1 MENEINNSFDTINEI
16 FNPASIAVVGASPEI
31 GTIGYHYL
39 QYLLGPG
46 YKGKIYAVNP
56 RYPKILDLPTYS
68 CVEDIPGNVDYVISC
83 ISAGGVI
90 DLIQQSAAKR
100 AKVVHLFTARFSE
113 TGDPAA
119 KKLEFQILDEAKKQ
133 RVRLIGPN
141 CMGIYNPKAGI
152 HFNYDLP
159 TIAGNVGGII
169 QSGGVAGDF
178 VRFGALRGV
187 HFSKV
192 VSFGNGLDLNECD
205 FLAYLADDPDTK
217 VIFLYLEGVQDGPRF
232 VRLLKQITSHKP
244 VIILKGGRTAAGCK
258 AAASHTAS
266 IAGAADIFS
275 QVLKQYNIIRASD
288 FAEMIDFAVGFSMLS
303 PVKSKNITMVG
314 GGGGK
319 CVLSSDE
326 AEEAGL
332 CVPALP
338 DHIVAKIAEKEPEM
352 AAWIGNPVDFSIMY
366 GRKISPPLMLD
377 FLANSPKIDLLFCN
391 ITDDNPFGGDFW
403 VKWIR
408 AEIEQYIR
416 IAATGKQ
423 QLVVIICNP
432 FLTQSAM
439 DNWRWITL
447 AKQRQRLIKAG
458 IPVFSS
464 IKRAAVVIKKMAD
477 YYEKKTKK

>member
-1 MENEINNSFDTINEI
+1 MKKKNRSSFDTINEI

-31 GTIGYHYL
+31 GSIGYHYL

-46 YKGKIYAVNP
+46 YVGKIYAVNP
-56 RYPKILDLPTYS
+56 RYPKILDLPAYS
-68 CVEDIPGNVDYVISC
+68 CLEDIPGNVEYVISC

-90 DLIQQSAAKR
+90 DLIKQSGVK
-100 AKVVHLFTARFSE
+100 KVKAVHLFTARFSE

-119 KKLEFQILDEAKKQ
+119 KKLELEILEEARKQ
-133 RVRLIGPN
+133 KVRLIGPN

-159 TIAGNVGGII
+159 TIAGNIGGII
-169 QSGGVAGDF
+169 QSGGLAGDF

-187 HFSKV
+187 SFSKV

-205 FLAYLADDPDTK
+205 FLDYLADDPDTR

-232 VRLLKQITSHKP
+232 IRLLKQIASNKP
-244 VIILKGGRTAAGCK
+244 IIILKGGRTIAGCK

-275 QVLKQYNIIRASD
+275 QALKQHNVIIAKD
-288 FAEMIDFAVGFSMLS
+288 LTEMIDLAVGFSMQA
-303 PVKSKNITMVG
+303 PVKNKNITMVG

-338 DHIVAKIAEKEPEM
+338 IQVVAKIAEKEPEM
-352 AAWIGNPVDFSIMY
+352 AQWIGNPVDFSIMY

-377 FLANSPKIDLLFCN
+377 FLANSPEIDLLFCN

-403 VKWIR
+403 LKWIQN
-408 AEIEQYIR
+408 EIDQYLR

-423 QLVVIICNP
+423 QIIVIICNP
-432 FLTQSAM
+432 QLTQSAM
-439 DNWRWITL
+439 NNWRWITL
-447 AKQRQRLIKAG
+447 AKQRERLIKAG

-464 IKRAAVVIKKMAD
+464 IKRAARAIYKIAD
-477 YYEKKTKK
+477 YYEKKK